1 MTSKPRAL
9 PRYHSI
15 DSKLMCSRRKQV
27 RKIAPKII
35 TLRNSVLRSDNTTA
49 NGTPRNTAAKKMMNL
64 YSDIPEPT

>member
-1 MTSKPRAL
+1 
-9 PRYHSI
+9 
-15 DSKLMCSRRKQV
+15 MCSRKKQV

-35 TLRNSVLRSDNTTA
+35 TLRNSVLRSDNATA